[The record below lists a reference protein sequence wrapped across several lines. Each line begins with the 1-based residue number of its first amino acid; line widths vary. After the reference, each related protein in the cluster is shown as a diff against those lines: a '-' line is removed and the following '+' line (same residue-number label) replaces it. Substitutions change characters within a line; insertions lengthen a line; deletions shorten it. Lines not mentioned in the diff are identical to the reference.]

1 MKNKG
6 IFVVSLLFVLGVMAT
21 IVLSVIVLI
30 IFAGTDIERR
40 PHIILILADELGARL
55 ITKFNG
61 NLNKR
66 NMFIHRIQ

>member
-6 IFVVSLLFVLGVMAT
+6 ILVVSLLFVLGVTAT

-30 IFAGTDIERR
+30 IFAGTDVERR
-40 PHIILILADELGARL
+40 PHIILILADEFGARL

-61 NLNKR
+61 NLNNL